1 MASVNKLTI
10 RSKKFPIGDVQLRLT
25 DDGFPVGL
33 KLHRNLTT
41 AECRHILKTYFGCR
55 LLERN
60 DYSHPHTFIPE
71 AYKDYNDKLTIAVN
85 EWLTGREPSKDFI
98 ERFSV
103 DYNEKA
109 LTPFSIIPILAY
121 LKSKGII

>member
-1 MASVNKLTI
+1 MASITKLTI
-10 RSKKFPIGDVQLRLT
+10 RSKKFPVGDVQLRLT
-25 DDGFPVGL
+25 DDGFPIGL
-33 KLHRNLTT
+33 KLRRELTT
-41 AECRHILKTYFGCR
+41 TECRYIMKAIFGCR

-60 DYSHPHTFIPE
+60 DYSNIQSAIQFFKE
-71 AYKDYNDKLTIAVN
+71 YNDKLTTAVN
-85 EWLTGREPSKDFI
+85 EWLRGREPSMEFI

-121 LKSKGII
+121 LKSKEII